1 MTDNKIKTS
10 VNVSIRLGNYKDKT
24 KKELEKISREFNEEQ
39 ERLVNVHALG
49 DTQKQDEP
57 NDV

>member
-1 MTDNKIKTS
+1 MTTKT
-10 VNVSIRLGNYKDKT
+10 NIDIRLGKYENKSLA
-24 KKELEKISREFNEEQ
+24 ELEKISKEFNEEQ
-39 ERLVNVHALG
+39 ERLFNVHALG

>member
-1 MTDNKIKTS
+1 MTTKT
-10 VNVSIRLGNYKDKT
+10 NVDIRLGNYKDKT
-24 KKELEKISREFNEEQ
+24 KEELEIISREFNEEQ
-39 ERLVNVHALG
+39 ERLFNVHALG